1 MGGLCPPTPATG
13 SHLDVVPGLNHDL
26 QGSEVVGVLQM
37 LGSDLAIF
45 QILFVRTVIS
55 LSLLKGS
62 SVVMAE
68 PVAATMR

>member
-1 MGGLCPPTPATG
+1 M
-13 SHLDVVPGLNHDL
+13 
-26 QGSEVVGVLQM
+26 GVLEL

-45 QILFVRTVIS
+45 QILFFPTVIL

>member
-1 MGGLCPPTPATG
+1 M
-13 SHLDVVPGLNHDL
+13 
-26 QGSEVVGVLQM
+26 GVLEL

-45 QILFVRTVIS
+45 QILFFRTVIL

-68 PVAATMR
+68 PVADTMR